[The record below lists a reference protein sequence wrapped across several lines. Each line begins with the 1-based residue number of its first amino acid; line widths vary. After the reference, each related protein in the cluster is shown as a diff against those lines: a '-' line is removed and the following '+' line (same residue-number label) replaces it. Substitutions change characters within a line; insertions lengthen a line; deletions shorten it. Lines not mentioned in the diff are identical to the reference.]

1 MTATWFSGLLLN
13 FGTISPFSLVSPGPL
28 SATKKEICFVGRYQ
42 LRYAG
47 KTFSVLSRPTD
58 GSEFFGRCAAQALIQ
73 RRIIAV
79 FLFALQHIP
88 QLTAIQ
94 LPAQF
99 QKLIHSNIDM
109 NIVRLTLTGRLR
121 LIISGKCQMDPA
133 DREAV
138 IQAFHKTVPGIFAN
152 DLKLISVFTHG
163 WHRPSM
169 LASSS

>member
-79 FLFALQHIP
+79 FFCFAAY
-88 QLTAIQ
+88 TAAHRN
-94 LPAQF
+94 PAF
-99 QKLIHSNIDM
+99 
-109 NIVRLTLTGRLR
+109 
-121 LIISGKCQMDPA
+121 GK
-133 DREAV
+133 
-138 IQAFHKTVPGIFAN
+138 VPG
-152 DLKLISVFTHG
+152 THPQQYRYE
-163 WHRPSM
+163 HCSSAADQPASTDHMQQKPSG
-169 LASSS
+169 SCR